1 MGIRLLTLTVLLSV
15 ITTNSAATVPLS
27 PQPMLSFLAVEDDRR
42 RSHVSYVL
50 NERHDAPVDGSEIS
64 RERASNG
71 LWYQFQAGNG
81 FRFDASLQH
90 IHETLSD
97 PDDSAS
103 LRSPA
108 VARFG
113 TGVSGGLGWTI
124 PITQWEDHQ
133 GGWRSAVG
141 LHLGGAGFFSR
152 EGDRF
157 APFAGSAELLGYTA
171 SSAIGFEFHQESAWR
186 LRDLQL
192 IAFLELTPLVTI
204 ESKELPIGSFED
216 NPESDGGIGW
226 MRAGL
231 SAQFNWSETNS
242 SPVVLSYSL
251 VLEPVDQQ
259 TFGVGLGC

>member
-1 MGIRLLTLTVLLSV
+1 MGTRLLSLSLLLSV
-15 ITTNSAATVPLS
+15 ITTNSSATVPLS
-27 PQPMLSFLAVEDDRR
+27 PQPVLSFLAIEDDRR

-50 NERHDAPVDGSEIS
+50 NERHDDPVDGSEVS

-81 FRFDASLQH
+81 FRVDASLQH

-103 LRSPA
+103 LRNPA

-124 PITQWEDHQ
+124 PITQWGDQ
-133 GGWRSAVG
+133 QAGWRSAVG

-157 APFAGSAELLGYTA
+157 APFAGSSELLGYTA
-171 SSAIGFEFHQESAWR
+171 SSAIGFEFQQESIWR

-192 IAFLELTPLVTI
+192 VAFLELTPLVNI

-226 MRAGL
+226 MRGGL
-231 SAQFNWSETNS
+231 SVGFNWSETNS
-242 SPVVLSYSL
+242 SPVILSYSV
-251 VLEPVDQQ
+251 VLAPVEQH
-259 TFGVGLGC
+259 TFGVGLGF